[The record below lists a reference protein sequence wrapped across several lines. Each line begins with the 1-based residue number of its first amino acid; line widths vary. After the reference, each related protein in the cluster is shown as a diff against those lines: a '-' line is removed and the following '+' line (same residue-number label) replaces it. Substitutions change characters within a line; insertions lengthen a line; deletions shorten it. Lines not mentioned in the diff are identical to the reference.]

1 MYPQQAPDPQQA
13 QYPQPVP
20 APPPKPPPVVI
31 TAQPGSR
38 LTDLLDRRDIARA
51 QQADLTGQVDAL
63 TAAIKNEVT
72 EACAGAAVIDID
84 SPGRKRLRLAWRQ
97 GNRVDTAA
105 LKREMRHVYD
115 HYLRPGKGYWELR
128 ELSGD

>member
-1 MYPQQAPDPQQA
+1 MYPQQQQQ

-20 APPPKPPPVVI
+20 APAPKPLPVLI
-31 TAQPGSR
+31 AAQPGSR

-51 QQADLTGQVDAL
+51 QLADLTGQVDSL

-72 EACAGAAVIDID
+72 EACQGAAVIDID
-84 SPGRKRLRLAWRQ
+84 SPGRRRLRLAWRQ
-97 GNRVDTAA
+97 GNRVDTTA
-105 LKREMRHVYD
+105 LKREMRAVYD
-115 HYLRPGKGYWELR
+115 RYLRPGKGYWELR